1 MDDQDPRAERRRA
14 FEAEAL
20 PHLPRV
26 WAAARRLL
34 RSGVAADA
42 EDLVQE
48 TYLRAYRTFDN
59 FERGTNARAW
69 LLTILYSIDANRR
82 RRSHREPE
90 AWPDD
95 ELEARAART
104 GSGTDWQAA
113 PLAAA
118 TAGEWGAGE
127 TVGAALGR
135 LPEPFRLAVLAVDL
149 EGLTYEE
156 AAAALDCP
164 VGTVRSR
171 LSRARRRLAAELAA
185 HARRLG
191 LGGRR

>member
-1 MDDQDPRAERRRA
+1 MDERDPRAERRRA
-14 FEAEAL
+14 FESEAL

-26 WAAARRLL
+26 YAAARRLL
-34 RSGVAADA
+34 RSGAAADA

-48 TYLRAYRTFDN
+48 TFLRAYRTFDN

-69 LLTILYSIDANRR
+69 LLTILYSVHANRR

-95 ELEARAART
+95 ELEARVAAA
-104 GSGTDWQAA
+104 GSGIDWQAA
-113 PLAAA
+113 SLAAA

-135 LPEPFRLAVLAVDL
+135 LPERLRAAVLAVDL
-149 EGLTYEE
+149 EGMTYEE

-185 HARRLG
+185 QARRLG
-191 LGGRR
+191 KAGE